1 MTLQIEKN
9 DEMSYESS
17 LEALHQIIEIVE
29 NPSTSLDDLMQHV
42 QQADQLFE
50 QCRAKLLGLETNL
63 NKIL

>member
-42 QQADQLFE
+42 Q
-50 QCRAKLLGLETNL
+50 
-63 NKIL
+63 